1 MAKGTDKRSMRKAGF
16 NPAFLNR
23 RCNMKIR
30 RFLVV
35 FAFTIIFLLSVS
47 VYAGVGMTVK
57 LPPPPDGVGNFVVGY
72 MPKLGT
78 YRLGSTSYDGDIYI
92 GDGGTLVDSSGKRIL
107 FFSRYELV
115 DGSWVRYTSGTSY
128 WTTWYDDV
136 SSVVNERGKVIVF
149 SSSDFYGTKGQLL
162 AVAATDDVLRK
173 GVTLVG
179 NQISSSKILL
189 YMFYPFRQIIL
200 YILIVIVLVIAFYK
214 AWKFVKGAF

>member
-1 MAKGTDKRSMRKAGF
+1 MDLRK
-16 NPAFLNR
+16 
-23 RCNMKIR
+23 
-30 RFLVV
+30 FLVF

-72 MPKLGT
+72 MPRLGT

-92 GDGGTLVDSSGKRIL
+92 GDGGTLVDSYGEKIY
-107 FFSRYELV
+107 FGARYELV
-115 DGSWVRYTSGTSY
+115 DGSWVQYTGASY
-128 WTTWYDDV
+128 WTAWYDDV
-136 SSVVNERGKVIVF
+136 NSVVSGQGKVIVF
-149 SSSDFYGTKGQLL
+149 SSNNFYGTKGQLL
-162 AVAATDDVLRK
+162 AFAATDDVLTK
-173 GVTLVG
+173 GVTLIG